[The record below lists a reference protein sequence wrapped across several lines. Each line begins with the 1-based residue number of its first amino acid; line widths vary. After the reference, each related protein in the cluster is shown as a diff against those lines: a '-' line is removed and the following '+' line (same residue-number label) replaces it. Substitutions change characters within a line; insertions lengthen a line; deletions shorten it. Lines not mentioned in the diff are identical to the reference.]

1 MTQIMSDSDRSS
13 DNDTES
19 DNDRNS
25 FEKSD
30 DFVKCIFLCLASVKF
45 CFTVSVGHIRAYSC
59 GPWPPE
65 TVQV

>member
-25 FEKSD
+25 FTKSGNFGDFEKY
-30 DFVKCIFLCLASVKF
+30 DFLLLMSVKF
-45 CFTVSVGHIRAYSC
+45 CFMAFVRHIRAYS
-59 GPWPPE
+59 
-65 TVQV
+65 

>member
-25 FEKSD
+25 FAKSVDFEKYN
-30 DFVKCIFLCLASVKF
+30 FLLLMSVKF
-45 CFTVSVGHIRAYSC
+45 CFMVFVGHIRAYS
-59 GPWPPE
+59 
-65 TVQV
+65 